1 MSAPGE
7 TVVAGMAELASAPR
21 MVAVEGVV
29 ADSLWETL
37 ELVLVTVG
45 LVSA

>member
-7 TVVAGMAELASAPR
+7 TVVAGMAELASAPGL
-21 MVAVEGVV
+21 VATEGVV
-29 ADSLWETL
+29 SDSLLETL
-37 ELVLVTVG
+37 EAVLGTVG